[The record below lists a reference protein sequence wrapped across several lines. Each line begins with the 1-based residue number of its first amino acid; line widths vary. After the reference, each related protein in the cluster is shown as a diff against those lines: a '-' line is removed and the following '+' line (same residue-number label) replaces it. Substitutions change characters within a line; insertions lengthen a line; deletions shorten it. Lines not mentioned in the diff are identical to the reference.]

1 MAGFLRGDGHDGRE
15 ERGGQ
20 ARSADHT
27 DAWDAANSLDEL
39 RAGEWIS
46 QHGDVRNHA
55 RSPRQA
61 RLERRLGKGE
71 ARAAPGAELE
81 AQKNW
86 RAAPGGAFR
95 DPPSPATP
103 VNTPPPLTPTRITLS

>member
-81 AQKNW
+81 AEMNW
-86 RAAPGGAFR
+86 RGARGGACG
-95 DPPSPATP
+95 DAVSGASQGNLPPR
-103 VNTPPPLTPTRITLS
+103 LQGQRM